1 MIRSHVRPFS
11 HVALAISFVTFSA
24 PANAASTAKTIYDA
38 CMAKAVS
45 TYEMS
50 ACQSSEVVRLN
61 GRLAAVLAKALA
73 ALPADQSAKLR
84 ASQRLWVTFRQS
96 DCEVFYGNETGTIA
110 TINGGDCMI
119 SRTKDRIA
127 DLHAFL
133 PEQH

>member
-1 MIRSHVRPFS
+1 
-11 HVALAISFVTFSA
+11 
-24 PANAASTAKTIYDA
+24 
-38 CMAKAVS
+38 MAKAVS
-45 TYEMS
+45 TYDMS
-50 ACQSSEVVRLN
+50 ACQSAEVVRLN

-73 ALPADQSAKLR
+73 ALPADQSKKLR
-84 ASQRLWVTFRQS
+84 TSQRLWVTFRQS

-127 DLHAFL
+127 DLKAFL

>member
-1 MIRSHVRPFS
+1 MNRFVGRSFS
-11 HVALAISFVTFSA
+11 YFALTFSF
-24 PANAASTAKTIYDA
+24 AASAGAARAGSAPKTIYDA

-45 TYEMS
+45 TRDMS
-50 ACQSSEVVRLN
+50 VCQSAEVHRLD
-61 GRLAAVLAKALA
+61 GRVAAVLAKVLA
-73 ALPADQSAKLR
+73 ALPADQGAKLR

-119 SRTKDRIA
+119 SRTKARIA
-127 DLHAFL
+127 DLQAFL